1 MRVAGKICL
10 KAISDTS
17 YVERGTGVLNFLI
30 GDDMKQMGK
39 LQNFGLAR
47 KPPSPQF
54 SLLVRHPD
62 LPSRKTPRTVLGL
75 FTVIILKSKSEGI
88 FF

>member
-1 MRVAGKICL
+1 MHVADKICL

-17 YVERGTGVLNFLI
+17 YVERGTWVLNFLV
-30 GDDMKQMGK
+30 GDNMKQKGK

-47 KPPSPQF
+47 RPPSPQF

-62 LPSRKTPRTVLGL
+62 LPIRKTLRRVLGL
-75 FTVIILKSKSEGI
+75 FTVMILKSKSEGI

>member
-1 MRVAGKICL
+1 MHVAGKICL

-17 YVERGTGVLNFLI
+17 YVERGTGVLNFLV

-39 LQNFGLAR
+39 LQNFGLAT
-47 KPPSPQF
+47 KHPSPQF
-54 SLLVRHPD
+54 SVLVRHPD
-62 LPSRKTPRTVLGL
+62 LPSRKTLRRVFGL
-75 FTVIILKSKSEGI
+75 FTVIILKSKSEHI